1 MKKYMLVVIFLLLAT
16 LPLNGLVSSGIKAG
30 VDMQMFGNDETETQ
44 WWPSFGL
51 LAEFNLPVLPI
62 AFRGEAGYAWHS
74 ENDTTSSDMNIII
87 SAKYSISPP
96 LSPLGFYLGAGPGFH
111 ILKTGDLESESYFGV
126 HIYTGLN
133 LRMGVNLFVEG
144 GYGII
149 FPEEDSWNQFN
160 IKLGVML

>member
-1 MKKYMLVVIFLLLAT
+1 MKKYMLVVLFLLLAT
-16 LPLNGLVSSGIKAG
+16 LPLNGLVSSGIKGG
-30 VDMQMFGNDETETQ
+30 VDMQMFGNGNKETE
-44 WWPSFGL
+44 WWSSFGM

-74 ENDTTSSDMNIII
+74 ENAITSSDLNIII

-111 ILKTGDLESESYFGV
+111 ILKTGDLESENYFGV

-149 FPEEDSWNQFN
+149 FPEDGSWNQFN